1 MSTATTPEAA
11 LNESLA
17 ARFRKTLI
25 AGGFAAILL
34 VPKVLNLRRNE
45 HSWTMFRT
53 VLGFFGAA
61 LVVLPIGFYTS
72 YFLAVIGLVIFIT
85 AILLPPVKDDTAVDE
100 KARELGALVV
110 VNGGELQQVG
120 ALDSVAVQLFVGVE
134 NLWALRSDFKPVLV
148 VPVADLVFTG
158 AEEVTDGWILHLRW
172 SDRNATFLYTG
183 AFAEHL
189 ARSAESTVQS
199 VMRPALPV
207 IQRTR
212 AAGAGA

>member
-45 HSWTMFRT
+45 NSWTMFRT

-199 VMRPALPV
+199 VMRPVLPV
-207 IQRTR
+207 IQRSR
-212 AAGAGA
+212 AASAGA